1 MWSTRFCGL
10 VLNFRCKHSFLSVSA
25 TIRSEKRQRQ
35 TAQFLK
41 YGVMTTY
48 SRSVH
53 AAVALSLY
61 LASQNLMGQSAPPSL
76 VPLSGAVYNGS
87 GKQ

>member
-1 MWSTRFCGL
+1 MWSTHFCGF
-10 VLNFRCKHSFLSVSA
+10 VLNFRCRHSFWSVSA
-25 TIRSEKRQRQ
+25 TIHSEKRQRQ
-35 TAQFLK
+35 PAQFLK

-53 AAVALSLY
+53 VAAALSLN
-61 LASQNLMGQSAPPSL
+61 LVSQNLIGLAAHCGL
-76 VPLSGAVYNGS
+76 VPPNWAVYNGS

>member
-1 MWSTRFCGL
+1 MWSTHFCGF
-10 VLNFRCKHSFLSVSA
+10 VLDFRCKYSFLSVSA
-25 TIRSEKRQRQ
+25 TIRSERRQKQ

-41 YGVMTTY
+41 HVVMTTH

>member
-25 TIRSEKRQRQ
+25 TICSGKWQRQ

-41 YGVMTTY
+41 YGVMTTH
-48 SRSVH
+48 SQSVH
-53 AAVALSLY
+53 AAAALSLNF
-61 LASQNLMGQSAPPSL
+61 ASQNLIGLAAHRGL
-76 VPLSGAVYNGS
+76 VPPNWAMYNGS

>member
-1 MWSTRFCGL
+1 MYLVFYTNRISNVVKL
-10 VLNFRCKHSFLSVSA
+10 VLR
-25 TIRSEKRQRQ
+25 IRSEKRQRQ
-35 TAQFLK
+35 TVQFLK

-53 AAVALSLY
+53 AAVVLSLF

-76 VPLSGAVYNGS
+76 VPLGGAVYNGS
-87 GKQ
+87 WKQ

>member
-10 VLNFRCKHSFLSVSA
+10 VLNFRCRYSFLSASA

-48 SRSVH
+48 FQLPRT
-53 AAVALSLY
+53 AAVLSLN
-61 LASQNLMGQSAPPSL
+61 LASQNLIGLAAHRGL
-76 VPLSGAVYNGS
+76 VPPNWAMYNGS

>member
-1 MWSTRFCGL
+1 MWSTHFCGF
-10 VLNFRCKHSFLSVSA
+10 VLDFRCKYSFLSVSA

-53 AAVALSLY
+53 AAAALSLN
-61 LASQNLMGQSAPPSL
+61 LASQNLMGLSALPDL
-76 VPLSGAVYNGS
+76 VPLGEAMYNGS
-87 GKQ
+87 WKQ

>member
-1 MWSTRFCGL
+1 MWSTHFFGF
-10 VLNFRCKHSFLSVSA
+10 VLNFRCRHGFWPVSA
-25 TIRSEKRQRQ
+25 TIRPRKKQKQ
-35 TAQFLK
+35 TVQILK

-53 AAVALSLY
+53 AAVALSLNF
-61 LASQNLMGQSAPPSL
+61 ASQNLMGQSALPGL
-76 VPLSGAVYNGS
+76 VPFDEAVYNGS